1 MMGDSFLGLPLFWW
15 AMIMA
20 RPEHRGDELKQVRFH
35 EFGGPEVLKVDDVD
49 EPKPGTGQAL
59 VRVYAAGVNPTDTM
73 SRRGGGVTPVT
84 LPGTLGRDASGV
96 VEAVG
101 ANVKNVK
108 SGDKV
113 VVRGSTMGYSELL
126 VANESDLYGVPEGV
140 GPIEAASIGV
150 TYTTAWDAIV
160 NKAQVQSGQWVL
172 VQGASGG
179 VGVAAVQIA
188 KALGAK
194 VIGTAS
200 TDEKRAWVIAQ
211 GADHMVDYTQPD
223 WVDQVKQ
230 LTGGNGVNAVIDGV
244 GGESFIKSFDAIA
257 RGGAICVYGASGGR
271 DVNFDITN
279 LYRTS
284 ARVLGCGGNGSTRE
298 DFEKT
303 LSMFS
308 TGKLKATVEVTLPL
322 DEAEEA
328 HKSIEERRVIGK
340 IVLKVAG

>member
-1 MMGDSFLGLPLFWW
+1 M
-15 AMIMA
+15 
-20 RPEHRGDELKQVRFH
+20 KQVRFH
-35 EFGGPEVLKVDDVD
+35 EFGGPEVLRVDDVD

-73 SRRGGGVTPVT
+73 GRRGGGANPVP
-84 LPGTLGRDASGV
+84 LPATLGRDASGV

-126 VANESDLYGVPEGV
+126 VADESDLYEVPDGV

-150 TYTTAWDAIV
+150 TYTTAWDAVV
-160 NKAQVQSGQWVL
+160 NKAQAQSNQWVL

-230 LTGGNGVNAVIDGV
+230 LTGGSGVNAVIDGV
-244 GGESFIKSFDAIA
+244 GGESFIKSFDAIT

-271 DVNFDITN
+271 EVNFNLTN

-303 LSMFS
+303 LAMFS
-308 TGKLKATVEVTLPL
+308 SGKLKATVETTLPL
-322 DEAEEA
+322 AEAQEA
-328 HKSIEERRVIGK
+328 HRSIEERRVIGK